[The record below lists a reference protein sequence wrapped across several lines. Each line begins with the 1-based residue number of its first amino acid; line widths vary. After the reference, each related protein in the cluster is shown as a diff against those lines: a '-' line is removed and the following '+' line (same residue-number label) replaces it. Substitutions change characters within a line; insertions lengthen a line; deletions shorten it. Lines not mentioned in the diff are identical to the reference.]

1 MNCFFALNTLKGR
14 VFNHVSFCLYSE
26 RLLIISNDV
35 KGSPANKTIGAFGLH
50 TRWYCSHR
58 GSNGMIMSH
67 LQAVVPYGKSHITQ
81 STLPSGI
88 RFIPSRQSSLYILF
102 SSIMLCYFVNLSV
115 QPFYGCFAFIPFLP
129 HKPCVADCTTATIA
143 HCSELA
149 VLCAQHSL

>member
-67 LQAVVPYGKSHITQ
+67 LQAVVPYGKSQMMQ
-81 STLPSGI
+81 STLPFGI
-88 RFIPSRQSSLYILF
+88 LFIPSRQSSLYILF
-102 SSIMLCYFVNLSV
+102 NSIILILFTLRQIRMILVHNLICTSIFV
-115 QPFYGCFAFIPFLP
+115 FANAFKIIQF
-129 HKPCVADCTTATIA
+129 
-143 HCSELA
+143 
-149 VLCAQHSL
+149 